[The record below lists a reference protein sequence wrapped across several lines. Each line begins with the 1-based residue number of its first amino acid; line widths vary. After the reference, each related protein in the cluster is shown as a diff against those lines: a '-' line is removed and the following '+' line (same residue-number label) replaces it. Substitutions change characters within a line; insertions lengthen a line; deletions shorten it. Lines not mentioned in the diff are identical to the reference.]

1 MTRTPRTVRSVQE
14 RREAVELAWLLAWH
28 GICWQRPGLTSC
40 PIENST
46 AIVGVSMTARPHGR
60 QCWGRYTG
68 PNWCFGHKDPLAPYP
83 RLPCPWLL
91 APGIGRDWIDGKW
104 CQCSVTVTPSDL
116 KRLRTSREPREVWWM
131 SSGEPPK
138 GPGLQASCQ
147 LCEWNSTGLPRTV
160 KEQRESDP
168 LAPRVRPQLSS
179 QITSVIHHLMVKG
192 SQAPVQIFSM
202 RHNFLVHDSWG
213 GGTPCSD
220 QQTTYLR

>member
-1 MTRTPRTVRSVQE
+1 MAGKRWIS
-14 RREAVELAWLLAWH
+14 LAGGWLSWD
-28 GICWQRPGLTSC
+28 GF
-40 PIENST
+40 T

-168 LAPRVRPQLSS
+168 LAPRRSGPEPAWTAASSDMNSRRQLVLHHGDSCGTYCAHYVSGCSIQYGDS
-179 QITSVIHHLMVKG
+179 QGNSHG
-192 SQAPVQIFSM
+192 
-202 RHNFLVHDSWG
+202 
-213 GGTPCSD
+213 
-220 QQTTYLR
+220 